1 MSNQVSGILQ
11 ILRQG
16 GGFLRDPDV
25 SFQPLTDDPW
35 VSNKLIGDYKL
46 VNGARIVGQARPGKQ
61 GNQLTTIES
70 ICGLSPDAFKAR
82 TRFER
87 LTAINP
93 TERFQLGKG
102 GNVSMRVIELLAPI
116 GKGTRGLIVAPPK
129 AGKTQLLE
137 EIAAAIHAENPEA
150 RIVALLV
157 DERPEEVTHFKRHV
171 KAEVLASSNDQGID
185 AHVNLAELTMAH
197 ICCEL
202 ECGRDVVVLI
212 DSLTRLGR
220 AYNLH
225 GAGARRTMS
234 GGIDAKALE
243 MPRRFFGLA
252 RNIENGGSVTVI
264 ATTLI
269 ETGSR
274 MDDYIYEEFK
284 STGNSEVVLDRE
296 LAEARIYPAI
306 NIPASGTRKE
316 ELLYNA
322 EEVAR
327 LATLRRWLSGGSAQ
341 AAMRGL
347 LKLIETTPDNATLL
361 RGLNP
366 TNPSTGAPA
375 ARATSAPADTGDA
388 PAVDSAKS
396 ARAGSKKATTASSTG
411 TPQADSTK
419 APRTMAAVSPRA
431 RRAKPK
437 KQKE

>member
-1 MSNQVSGILQ
+1 MTEQ
-11 ILRQG
+11 ITGVFQALKQG
-16 GGFLRDPDV
+16 GGFLRDPEV
-25 SFQPLTDDPW
+25 SFQPLSDDPW
-35 VSNKLIGDYKL
+35 VSNKLIQDNGL
-46 VNGARIVGQARPGKQ
+46 VEGAKVTGTVRHGKK
-61 GNQLTTIES
+61 GMELASVTTVAD
-70 ICGLSPDAFKAR
+70 LPPATFKAR
-82 TRFER
+82 TKFER

-93 TERFQLGKG
+93 TERFQVGNS

-137 EIAAAIHAENPEA
+137 ALAAAIHGENPEA
-150 RIVALLV
+150 RIIALLV
-157 DERPEEVTHFKRHV
+157 DERPEEVTHFKRNV
-171 KAEVLASSNDQGID
+171 QAEVLASSNDQGID

-197 ICCEL
+197 VCCEL

-243 MPRRFFGLA
+243 IPRRFFGLA

-264 ATTLI
+264 ATALI

-284 STGNSEVVLDRE
+284 STGNSEIVLDRE

-306 NIPASGTRKE
+306 NIAASGTRKE
-316 ELLYNA
+316 ELLYN
-322 EEVAR
+322 EDEIAR
-327 LATLRRWLSGGSAQ
+327 LATLRRWLAGGSSQ

-347 LKLIETTPDNATLL
+347 LKLIDNTADNATLL

-366 TNPSTGAPA
+366 AGASAEKPRAKASSAADGAPPKRSRAKKA
-375 ARATSAPADTGDA
+375 ADTTTPATSP
-388 PAVDSAKS
+388 
-396 ARAGSKKATTASSTG
+396 
-411 TPQADSTK
+411 K
-419 APRTMAAVSPRA
+419 APRTLKAVSPRA

-437 KQKE
+437 KQKD

>member
-1 MSNQVSGILQ
+1 MTNQVTGVLQ
-11 ILRQG
+11 LLRQG
-16 GGFLRDPDV
+16 GGFLRDPEV
-25 SFQPLTDDPW
+25 SFQPLSDDPW

-46 VNGARIVGQARPGKQ
+46 AEGATIVGQARYGKQ
-61 GNQLTTIES
+61 GNQLTSIES
-70 ICGLSPDAFKAR
+70 ICGLAPDLFKAR

-93 TERFQLGKG
+93 TERFQVGKS

-129 AGKTQLLE
+129 AGKTQILE
-137 EIAAAIHAENPEA
+137 SLAAAIHGENPEA
-150 RIVALLV
+150 RIIAVLV

-171 KAEVLASSNDQGID
+171 QAEVLASSNDQGID
-185 AHVNLAELTMAH
+185 AHVNLAEMTMAFV
-197 ICCEL
+197 CCEL

-243 MPRRFFGLA
+243 IPRRFFGLA

-264 ATTLI
+264 ATALI

-284 STGNSEVVLDRE
+284 STGNSEIVLDRE

-316 ELLYNA
+316 ELLYSA
-322 EEVAR
+322 DETAR
-327 LATLRRWLSGGSAQ
+327 LATLRRWLAGGNTQ

-347 LKLIETTPDNATLL
+347 IKLIDSTPDNATLL
-361 RGLNP
+361 QGLNP
-366 TNPSTGAPA
+366 VNTTAVPA
-375 ARATSAPADTGDA
+375 KRTDGKAGSIKASAK
-388 PAVDSAKS
+388 DSANAS
-396 ARAGSKKATTASSTG
+396 TAGSTSSLKSTEAG
-411 TPQADSTK
+411 STK
-419 APRTMAAVSPRA
+419 APRTLTAGPQRA

-437 KQKE
+437 KQKD

>member
-1 MSNQVSGILQ
+1 MMTDQVTGVFQALK
-11 ILRQG
+11 QG

-25 SFQPLTDDPW
+25 SFQPLDDDPW
-35 VSNKLIGDYKL
+35 VSNKLVQANGL
-46 VNGARIVGQARPGKQ
+46 VNGATVTGTTRRGKKGQELATVERICDLA
-61 GNQLTTIES
+61 
-70 ICGLSPDAFKAR
+70 PDAFQAR

-87 LTAINP
+87 LTAIDPN
-93 TERFQLGKG
+93 ERFELGSN

-137 EIAAAIHAENPEA
+137 AIAAAIHAENPET

-157 DERPEEVTHFKRHV
+157 DERPEEVTHFKRNV
-171 KAEVLASSNDQGID
+171 KAEVLASSNDQGIE

-197 ICCEL
+197 ICVEL

-264 ATTLI
+264 ATSLI

-284 STGNSEVVLDRE
+284 STGNSEIVLDRE

-306 NIPASGTRKE
+306 NIAASGTRKE
-316 ELLYNA
+316 ELLYTA
-322 EEVAR
+322 DEIAR
-327 LATLRRWLSGGSAQ
+327 LASLRRWLASGSSQ

-347 LKLIETTPDNATLL
+347 LKLIDKTPDNTTLL
-361 RGLNP
+361 QALNP
-366 TNPSTGAPA
+366 AYEAKEATTKPARSNTPA
-375 ARATSAPADTGDA
+375 A
-388 PAVDSAKS
+388 KS
-396 ARAGSKKATTASSTG
+396 DNGK
-411 TPQADSTK
+411 QSTK
-419 APRTMAAVSPRA
+419 AKRTLTSPPAARA

-437 KQKE
+437 TKKE